1 MLQSYAKRVEGCG
14 ITASPDGM
22 VECQTFT
29 CAHCN
34 GIVNVVPGADGPH
47 RQNDGSGLCL
57 VCMGLTCKH
66 CQLAQSK
73 GAPCVPWEKQ
83 MERIEA
89 RDRAL
94 RSYGL

>member
-1 MLQSYAKRVEGCG
+1 
-14 ITASPDGM
+14 
-22 VECQTFT
+22 
-29 CAHCN
+29 
-34 GIVNVVPGADGPH
+34 
-47 RQNDGSGLCL
+47 
-57 VCMGLTCKH
+57 MGLTCKH

-83 MERIEA
+83 MEAIEA